1 MGLGLGLGLRLG
13 LPGSAARGALERTAV
28 PPRCSS
34 NQKSTALMR
43 TSAAGRPSVG
53 GWTRSTT
60 SLGLGVGI
68 GVVPRA

>member
-1 MGLGLGLGLRLG
+1 MGLGLGLGRG
-13 LPGSAARGALERTAV
+13 LPGNAARGALESTAV

-43 TSAAGRPSVG
+43 ASAAARPSVG
-53 GWTRSTT
+53 GLTRSTT

-68 GVVPRA
+68 GVVLRA